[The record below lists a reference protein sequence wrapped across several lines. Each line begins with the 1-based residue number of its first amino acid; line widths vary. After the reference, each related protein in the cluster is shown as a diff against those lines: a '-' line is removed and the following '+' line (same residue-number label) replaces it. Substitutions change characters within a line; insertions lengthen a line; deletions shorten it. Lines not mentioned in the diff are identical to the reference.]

1 MPWWKD
7 LWKSKSYEGL
17 EDIYAVY
24 NITIYIFLAGS
35 YPDIS
40 TAAAEI
46 QMDMAVDFKLYLLL
60 LFRYKAF
67 DIHNCHKLLH
77 ISGKY
82 NARQNTEGTGKLS

>member
-35 YPDIS
+35 YTDIS
-40 TAAAEI
+40 IAAAEI
-46 QMDMAVDFKLYLLL
+46 QMDMAAACKLYLLL
-60 LFRYKAF
+60 LFWYKAS
-67 DIHNCHKLLH
+67 DIHNSYKLIYL
-77 ISGKY
+77 SGKY
-82 NARQNTEGTGKLS
+82 NA